1 MDILYI
7 VGSGG
12 PVATPEAFGTSLVL
26 RSGDDYLM
34 FDCGPAATHKMVKM
48 GLSPGQID
56 HLFFTHHH
64 SDHDLDY
71 PAFLL
76 TRWFDDAGQLPELQV
91 FGPEPTELL
100 TRRLIDLDE
109 GAFAHDF
116 KVRMNHPMS
125 LAVYEMY
132 GGKLPRRGPAVKTL
146 DIGPGKVCEGEDW
159 EVVAAPAKHVEPWL
173 DSLAYRFN
181 GSQGSVVFT
190 GDTAPC
196 DTVAELA
203 EGTDVLV
210 VNCVGLEDEIAA
222 WGGNEYMIGS
232 KATGRLAC
240 DVGAKKLVLTHNTY
254 LMKHGPMERG
264 IAEIAREFDGEVIN
278 GEEML
283 EVRL

>member
-1 MDILYI
+1 MDTLYI

-26 RSGDDYLM
+26 QSGNDYLM
-34 FDCGPAATHKMVKM
+34 FDCGPAATHKMVKL
-48 GLSPGQID
+48 GLFPSNVN

-76 TRWFDDAGQLPELQV
+76 TRWFDDAGHLSELQV

-100 TRRLIDLDE
+100 THKLIDLDE

-125 LAVYEMY
+125 LLVYKI
-132 GGKLPRRGPAVKTL
+132 GGGTLPRKGPAVNAK
-146 DIGPGKVCEGEDW
+146 DIGPGKVTEGDDW
-159 EVVAAPAKHVEPWL
+159 EILAAPAKHVEPWL

-181 GSQGSVVFT
+181 GPKGSIVFT

-196 DTVAELA
+196 ETVEALA
-203 EGTDVLV
+203 EGVDVLV
-210 VNCVGLEDEIAA
+210 VNCVGLEDDIAA
-222 WGGNEYMIGS
+222 WGGNEYMIGA
-232 KATGRLAC
+232 KATGKLAS
-240 DVGAKKLVLTHNTY
+240 DVGAKKLILTHNTY
-254 LMKHGPMERG
+254 LMKHGPMEKG
-264 IAEIAREFDGEVIN
+264 IGEITSEFTGEVIN
-278 GEEML
+278 GEEMM
-283 EVRL
+283 EVKL